1 MRTEEQTRRC
11 PAANYAS
18 NTASRPTGPDHDKSP
33 SASETRICTQ
43 PDNLLSWI
51 PEHMGD
57 KRKRV
62 DAPTVR
68 PLNVVSLRT
77 TVAQVDMLLAY
88 AYRAA
93 FFISWS
99 KRLLGCSAPLRSA
112 PLLLTNY
119 RYSVQFWPAPRQL
132 GPGPIY
138 NVENETQP
146 GRHATM
152 SQTHLPKK

>member
-1 MRTEEQTRRC
+1 MRTEEQDSAL
-11 PAANYAS
+11 PGGELGSIEYGQ
-18 NTASRPTGPDHDKSP
+18 RPTGPDHDKSP

-68 PLNVVSLRT
+68 PLNVMSLRT
-77 TVAQVDMLLAY
+77 TVAQVDVLLAY

-93 FFISWS
+93 FFII
-99 KRLLGCSAPLRSA
+99 LV
-112 PLLLTNY
+112 N
-119 RYSVQFWPAPRQL
+119 
-132 GPGPIY
+132 
-138 NVENETQP
+138 
-146 GRHATM
+146 
-152 SQTHLPKK
+152 

>member
-1 MRTEEQTRRC
+1 MPTEEQDSALPGGEEVQEKFRTRLYLIRQ
-11 PAANYAS
+11 P
-18 NTASRPTGPDHDKSP
+18 PEGGPDHDKSP

-93 FFISWS
+93 FFII
-99 KRLLGCSAPLRSA
+99 LV
-112 PLLLTNY
+112 N
-119 RYSVQFWPAPRQL
+119 
-132 GPGPIY
+132 
-138 NVENETQP
+138 
-146 GRHATM
+146 
-152 SQTHLPKK
+152 